1 MIKPFSIEIPKSEP
15 VKTKKTEDKKPVVG
29 LDFSSLSNVTS
40 YTAPEEPEKKK
51 RGRKKKDQG
60 PLFTAPPHMGEIITD
75 GVKDNKSKRD
85 LSFLETNEPYES
97 KFAETNAILRSA
109 IVQLDNGLVDI
120 QRDIEDVRSAKTLR
134 NKYNHLTML
143 QGSMGT
149 FISNKINAAKELN
162 STISKC
168 NEMEL
173 KRYKEMKASA
183 AADQDDDQK
192 IMEMYKAFVNV
203 PASNSSTM
211 MNSVGQPSNPLG
223 PSMIEMS
230 MLSDRLNG
238 TGIGSAD
245 AQYQNYVQNLTP
257 QQNMMLLEGNPDIK
271 QVVVYNQE
279 TGARYFEVMNLATG
293 EVVPNAE
300 KHDAMF
306 LEDVTIDQKN
316 MVARNT
322 NLGETY
328 PLVVVGQPILNE
340 Y

>member
-1 MIKPFSIEIPKSEP
+1 MIKPFTMEIPKQESKQES
-15 VKTKKTEDKKPVVG
+15 TKAIG
-29 LDFSSLSNVTS
+29 LDFSGLSKITS
-40 YTAPEEPEKKK
+40 YTVQPEQQESGKKK
-51 RGRKKKDQG
+51 RGRPKKKDQG
-60 PLFTAPPHMGEIITD
+60 QLFTTPPHMGEVITED
-75 GVKDNKSKRD
+75 LSGNKSTRE
-85 LSFLETNEPYES
+85 LSFLETNDPYES
-97 KFAETNAILRSA
+97 KYAETNAILRSA
-109 IVQLDNGLVDI
+109 IVQIDNGLIDI
-120 QRDIEDVRSAKTLR
+120 QRDIDDVRSAKTLR
-134 NKYNHLTML
+134 NKYNHLTLL
-143 QGSMGT
+143 QSSMGS
-149 FISNKINAAKELN
+149 FIGNKIQAARELN
-162 STISKC
+162 NTISKC

-183 AADQDDDQK
+183 MADQDDDQR

-203 PASNSSTM
+203 PTGNDTNMMMTGRSS
-211 MNSVGQPSNPLG
+211 SPLG
-223 PSMIEMS
+223 PSMIDMTMPS
-230 MLSDRLNG
+230 PNLTGLNM
-238 TGIGSAD
+238 GSVD
-245 AQYQNYVQNLTP
+245 SQYDDYIRNLTP

-306 LEDVTIDQKN
+306 LEDVTIDIKN
-316 MVARNT
+316 GVARNT

>member
-1 MIKPFSIEIPKSEP
+1 MIKPFSIEIPKSES
-15 VKTKKTEDKKPVVG
+15 TKAKKAEDKKPAVG

-203 PASNSSTM
+203 PASNSSAM
-211 MNSVGQPSNPLG
+211 MNSIGQPANPLG

-230 MLSDRLNG
+230 MLSDKLSG
-238 TGIGSAD
+238 TSIGSAD
-245 AQYQNYVQNLTP
+245 AQYQSYVQNLTP